1 MFNHILIPTDGSPI
15 SNKAA
20 KAGVALASRLKA
32 RVTVYFAIEELQ
44 MIYAE
49 GYAMDQITIDRIEE
63 YGRERGQKHID
74 AVSKVAKRARVP
86 FQMAITKALT
96 PSGGIVA
103 AAKKYK
109 CDAIFMASHGRGG
122 LSRLIMG
129 SVTNKVLSHSKVPV
143 VVYR

>member
-49 GYAMDQITIDRIEE
+49 GYAMDQITIDRIEDSDVMPGKISS
-63 YGRERGQKHID
+63 GRTPERPRK
-74 AVSKVAKRARVP
+74 
-86 FQMAITKALT
+86 
-96 PSGGIVA
+96 
-103 AAKKYK
+103 AKKN
-109 CDAIFMASHGRGG
+109 
-122 LSRLIMG
+122 L
-129 SVTNKVLSHSKVPV
+129 
-143 VVYR
+143 